1 MMIGAAPDDVLH
13 AYLGRAAEMRPDAR
27 VLPLQGANFEPDLD
41 ADNFA
46 AGLADFLGGV
56 EKS

>member
-1 MMIGAAPDDVLH
+1 
-13 AYLGRAAEMRPDAR
+13 